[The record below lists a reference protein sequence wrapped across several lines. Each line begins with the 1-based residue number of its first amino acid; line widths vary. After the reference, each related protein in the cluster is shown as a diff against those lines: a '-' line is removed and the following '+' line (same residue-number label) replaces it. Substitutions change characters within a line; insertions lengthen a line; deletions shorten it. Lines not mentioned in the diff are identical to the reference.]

1 VGIKVAVKSREFKRA
16 LELVPKRINWRP
28 MAKVIKNE
36 VLKDIKGGRSPVSGG
51 RRRYQRYSNSYR
63 GKIKAEVAFLT
74 NKKTGGVQTIRYDDN
89 KEVADAKSAFEAAQK
104 AARNTRFTG
113 GSFFG
118 KEAKKAKSKLT
129 RQGKKYIRSLDPDF
143 YKHKKRPAPV
153 NLTLSGKMLRS
164 VFTRVFNKLALI
176 QIGFKDEKSVYHDE
190 GTDNIPQRKMLPRR
204 PKELFNKS
212 IQLKIA
218 NNLKKLLSKIQI

>member
-1 VGIKVAVKSREFKRA
+1 MGIKVAVKSKEFKRT

-28 MAKVIKNE
+28 MAKLIKNE
-36 VLKDIKGGRSPVSGG
+36 VLRDIKGGRSPVSGG

-74 NKKTGGVQTIRYDDN
+74 NKNKNVFPIRYDDN
-89 KEVADAKSAFEAAQK
+89 NQVKDAKSAFEAAQK